1 MADPFEDLNKA
12 VLTALGQ
19 TFEWQ
24 SGDADPVPLQGILR
38 RNVQP
43 VGTFDAVMQSHT
55 ELTVP
60 NTISLQ
66 RNDLVSTTK
75 ESWRVDRKLKD
86 DGLMATW
93 SLHAD

>member
-1 MADPFEDLNKA
+1 MEKAFDQLNQA
-12 VLTALGQ
+12 VLMAFSQ

-24 SGDADPVPLQGILR
+24 NGDVDPVPLQGILR

-43 VGTFDAVMQSHT
+43 AGTFDAVMQSHT

-60 NTISLQ
+60 NTFSLQ
-66 RNDLVSTTK
+66 RNDLISTSS
-75 ESWRVDRKLKD
+75 ESWRVDRRVKD